1 MRENIYCVSR
11 GGGDLLRLEIE
22 VIEAAEVLALGVGR
36 EDKEEGVLAVVILEA
51 VERQRGGILR
61 ARQTTDGA

>member
-11 GGGDLLRLEIE
+11 GGGNLLRLEIE

-51 VERQRGGILR
+51 VERQRGGVLR